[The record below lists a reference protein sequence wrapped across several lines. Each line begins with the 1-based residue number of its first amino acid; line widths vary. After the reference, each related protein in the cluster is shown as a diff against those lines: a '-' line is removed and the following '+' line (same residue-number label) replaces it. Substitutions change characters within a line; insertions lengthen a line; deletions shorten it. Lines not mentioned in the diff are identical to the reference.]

1 MPEVLKPKVQQI
13 QMAGGKL
20 KLDMEVK
27 ILRNNSGQAVARLKE
42 YKTMLAEE
50 EGYDNTMRAKYGN
63 KWKRQPSS
71 MINRGYYNEIEG
83 KTALT

>member
-1 MPEVLKPKVQQI
+1 
-13 QMAGGKL
+13 MAGGKQ

-27 ILRNNSGQAVARLKE
+27 ILKNNSDQAVARLKE
-42 YKTMLAEE
+42 YKALLAEE
-50 EGYDNTMRAKYGN
+50 ENYDNAMRGKYGN

-83 KTALT
+83 KYHY